1 MILILQ
7 TVHRETKIS
16 AIDIDAVS
24 ILNIELYPF
33 LRLYLTLQ
41 YSLYYQNKTTED
53 ITHTHTI
60 RSNIVTTKRKIKIDG
75 FLNSVALCDSI
86 NLIKLLLLHYLILI
100 KISSYNLIR

>member
-7 TVHRETKIS
+7 TVHKETKIS

-41 YSLYYQNKTTED
+41 YSRLPKQND
-53 ITHTHTI
+53 RRHHTHTQ
-60 RSNIVTTKRKIKIDG
+60 
-75 FLNSVALCDSI
+75 
-86 NLIKLLLLHYLILI
+86 
-100 KISSYNLIR
+100 

>member
-7 TVHRETKIS
+7 TVHKETKLS

-41 YSLYYQNKTTED
+41 YSRLPKKTTEET
-53 ITHTHTI
+53 THTH
-60 RSNIVTTKRKIKIDG
+60 NKIEYSHNQKKDK
-75 FLNSVALCDSI
+75 NRW
-86 NLIKLLLLHYLILI
+86 
-100 KISSYNLIR
+100 IS

>member
-7 TVHRETKIS
+7 TVHKETKIS

-53 ITHTHTI
+53 ITHTH
-60 RSNIVTTKRKIKIDG
+60 NKIEYSHNQKKDK
-75 FLNSVALCDSI
+75 NRW
-86 NLIKLLLLHYLILI
+86 
-100 KISSYNLIR
+100 IS

>member
-7 TVHRETKIS
+7 TVHKETKIS

-41 YSLYYQNKTTED
+41 YSRLPKKTTEE
-53 ITHTHTI
+53 ITHTH
-60 RSNIVTTKRKIKIDG
+60 NKIEYSHNQKKYK
-75 FLNSVALCDSI
+75 NRW
-86 NLIKLLLLHYLILI
+86 
-100 KISSYNLIR
+100 IS